1 MVQGASQGW
10 KAAQLRAYA
19 GSGSKP
25 KGLLMKRRLLA
36 TALPI
41 ALLAA
46 CGDSAEDEAAGDAM
60 DPASEQAL
68 NEDLATDPDLAGSN
82 EANAAL
88 SGTGNAAIPNIDK
101 SPRAIEAARTRAAEL
116 VGGRSKLAKAPAAKA
131 LGDNA
136 APSKA
141 MQAAARAAV
150 GPGGANCGEKV
161 EYTSAW
167 AAKLPA
173 AFPVYPRGNTQEAAG
188 TDEGD
193 CALRV
198 VSFLTPVAL
207 DEVLAFYNTRAKAA
221 GFSVEHVTSAGDNI
235 LSGTKG
241 DSAYVVYGRRLQ
253 QGVTEID
260 LVTTD

>member
-1 MVQGASQGW
+1 
-10 KAAQLRAYA
+10 
-19 GSGSKP
+19 
-25 KGLLMKRRLLA
+25 MKRRLLA
-36 TALPI
+36 SLVPVV
-41 ALLAA
+41 LLAS
-46 CGDSAEDEAAGDAM
+46 CGDKTEDEAAGDAM

-68 NEDLATDPDLAGSN
+68 NDELMTDPDLAGRN

-101 SPRAIEAARTRAAEL
+101 SPRAIEAARSRAAEL
-116 VGGRSKLAKAPAAKA
+116 VGGRSALIAVPAARA
-131 LGDNA
+131 LGEDA
-136 APSKA
+136 APSQA
-141 MQAAARAAV
+141 MVAAARAAV
-150 GPGGANCGEKV
+150 APGGENCGEKV

-198 VSFLTPVAL
+198 VTFLTPVAL
-207 DEVLAFYNTRAKAA
+207 DDVLSFYHTRAKASGYSA
-221 GFSVEHVTSAGDNI
+221 EHVVSAGDNV

-241 DSAYVVYGRRLQ
+241 KSAYVVYGRRLP

>member
-1 MVQGASQGW
+1 
-10 KAAQLRAYA
+10 
-19 GSGSKP
+19 
-25 KGLLMKRRLLA
+25 MKRRLLA
-36 TALPI
+36 SLVPV
-41 ALLAA
+41 ALLAS
-46 CGDSAEDEAAGDAM
+46 CGDTAEDEAAGDAM

-68 NEDLATDPDLAGSN
+68 NDELMTDPDLAGRN

-101 SPRAIEAARTRAAEL
+101 SPRAVEAARSRAAEL
-116 VGGRSKLAKAPAAKA
+116 VGGRSELVSAPTATA
-131 LGDNA
+131 LGEGA
-136 APSKA
+136 APSQA
-141 MQAAARAAV
+141 MVAAARAAV
-150 GPGGANCGEKV
+150 APGGENCGDKV
-161 EYTSAW
+161 EYSSAW

-188 TDEGD
+188 TDEGE

-198 VSFLTPVAL
+198 VSFLTPVPL
-207 DEVLAFYNTRAKAA
+207 DEVLAFYYTRARGA

-241 DSAYVVYGRRLQ
+241 DAAYVVYGRRLPE
-253 QGVTEID
+253 GVTEID

>member
-1 MVQGASQGW
+1 
-10 KAAQLRAYA
+10 
-19 GSGSKP
+19 
-25 KGLLMKRRLLA
+25 MKRRLLA
-36 TALPI
+36 CVIPFTV
-41 ALLAA
+41 LAA
-46 CGDSAEDEAAGDAM
+46 CSGGADDEAAGDAM

-68 NEDLATDPDLAGSN
+68 NDELMTDPDLANRN
-82 EANAAL
+82 EGNAAL
-88 SGTGNAAIPNIDK
+88 SGTGNAAVPNIDK
-101 SPRAIEAARTRAAEL
+101 SPRAIEAARSRAAEL
-116 VGGRSKLAKAPAAKA
+116 VGGRSKIAAAPAAKA
-131 LGDNA
+131 MAGGA
-136 APSKA
+136 APTQA

-150 GPGGANCGEKV
+150 APGGENCGDKV

-207 DEVLAFYNTRAKAA
+207 DEVLAFYNTRAKDA
-221 GFSVEHVTSAGDNI
+221 GFSVEHVTSAGDNV

-241 DSAYVVYGRRLQ
+241 NSAYVIYGRRLQ